1 MDSSDNR
8 GSALTSDALLTVF
21 DIGLSG
27 NGARDAA
34 TVYGVFLSGFISDG
48 GGSGDSFGHAL
59 DDGDGHLLQAETA
72 DCHALLSRHVGE
84 NAKTDVGSLPDTERH
99 AVL

>member
-1 MDSSDNR
+1 M
-8 GSALTSDALLTVF
+8 AVF

-48 GGSGDSFGHAL
+48 GGSGDAVRHAF
-59 DDGDGHLLQAETA
+59 DDGDGHLL
-72 DCHALLSRHVGE
+72 
-84 NAKTDVGSLPDTERH
+84 
-99 AVL
+99 